1 MADAFLDCRAVSC
14 PMPIVR
20 ISRMVK
26 TLATRQE
33 LEVQAVDPSFQADL
47 EAWLRKTGNE
57 LVSFETE
64 GEIHTAIIKITCET

>member
-26 TLATRQE
+26 TLATGQE